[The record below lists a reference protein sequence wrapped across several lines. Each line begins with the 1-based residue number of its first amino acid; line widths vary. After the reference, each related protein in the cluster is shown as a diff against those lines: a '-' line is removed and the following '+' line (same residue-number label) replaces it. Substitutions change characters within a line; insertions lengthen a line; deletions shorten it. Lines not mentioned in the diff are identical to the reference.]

1 MKTERKYCSSTY
13 SIRIRH
19 ESDVSFARQNGKR
32 LAEEVGLSEVDQ
44 SFVATS
50 ISELANNLFFH
61 AIRGTITVKTIPPP
75 KPSPPGPDLA
85 FRRNGLFDAR
95 RARAGFKGE
104 GRVGVFN
111 LPDRKGLEIVS
122 LDEGP
127 GIEDINLALKDGY
140 STNGGLGGG
149 LGGVRRMMDEFEI
162 ESTPGKGTRIAAR
175 IWHQK

>member
-1 MKTERKYCSSTY
+1 
-13 SIRIRH
+13 
-19 ESDVSFARQNGKR
+19 
-32 LAEEVGLSEVDQ
+32 
-44 SFVATS
+44 VATS

-61 AIRGTITVKTIPPP
+61 AIRGTITVRTIPPP

-85 FRRNGLFDAR
+85 FRRNDLFDAR
-95 RARAGFKGE
+95 RARAGFKPALARQIVGAGLSRPNDRRRKAAPTRKTRSGPEGE
-104 GRVGVFN
+104 GRVG
-111 LPDRKGLEIVS
+111 GLEIVS

-175 IWHQK
+175 IWRQK

>member
-61 AIRGTITVKTIPPP
+61 AIGGTITVKTTT
-75 KPSPPGPDLA
+75 
-85 FRRNGLFDAR
+85 
-95 RARAGFKGE
+95 
-104 GRVGVFN
+104 